1 MKPAPFEYAAP
12 PTLDEA
18 LAILSENDPDEVKI
32 LAGGQSLM
40 PLLNM
45 RLARP
50 ELLLDLTR
58 IEELG
63 GVRAME
69 SGVSIGA
76 LATKR
81 DVEDSNLVRD
91 RNPLFMESTVM
102 IGHPQIRN
110 RGTVGGSM
118 VQADPAAE
126 YPAVAVALGAE
137 LVARGPGGERVIEA
151 DDFFITYLTTALEPG
166 EILTEIRVPDLPA
179 GTGWS
184 IQEVAR
190 RHGDFAIVGAVAM
203 LRLESGV
210 CVDPR
215 IVIFGASDRARRHPE
230 AEALLTGQRPSAEVF
245 ESAGQAVAQSLEDPT
260 DDVHASADYR
270 RDLARVLCART
281 LAEAVERAEGGG
293 A

>member
-58 IEELG
+58 IDELG
-63 GVRAME
+63 GISARN
-69 SGVSIGA
+69 GGLSIGA

-81 DVEDSNLVRD
+81 DVEDSALVRE
-91 RNPLFMESTVM
+91 RNPLFMESTIM

-151 DDFFITYLTTALEPG
+151 DDFFITYLTTSLEPG
-166 EILTEIRVPDLPA
+166 EILTEVRIPDLAA

-184 IQEVAR
+184 IQELAR

-203 LRLESGV
+203 LRLESGI
-210 CVDPR
+210 CVDLR
-215 IVIFGASDRARRHPE
+215 VVIFGASDRARRHSE
-230 AEALLTGQRPSAEVF
+230 AEALLAGERPSAALF
-245 ESAGQAVAQSLEDPT
+245 DAAGRAVGQSLEDPT
-260 DDVHASADYR
+260 DDVHASAEYR
-270 RDLARVLCART
+270 RDLARVLCVRT
-281 LAEAVERAEGGG
+281 LTEAVERAEGSGG
-293 A
+293 